1 MLGHFRMSDRLD
13 AIEADIPDM
22 FKAAPYQLRAGQPSD
37 GFKPCLQCPE
47 LIDGRF
53 SPSPRMSDEA

>member
-1 MLGHFRMSDRLD
+1 MLGHPRINDRLD
-13 AIEADIPDM
+13 AIEADIPDV
-22 FKAAPYQLRAGQPSD
+22 FKAAPDQLRAGQPSEK
-37 GFKPCLQCPE
+37 FEPRLQRPE